1 MISLNT
7 NLTSQLVA
15 SNLKSS
21 SVGLN
26 NAIERMTT
34 GFKLNHAKDNAANF
48 SISTSLS
55 TKLGAYN
62 VAQENAAMGLDMIQ
76 TASSSLS
83 LMSNLG
89 SRLHS
94 LAIQANNGTY
104 GGSSLD
110 AIQSEASSIVQELFR
125 IAGTTQYNGMYL
137 FGGGQS
143 SSNIATNAI
152 ATLSAATASTAQ
164 IDTQAATT
172 TPKATSSGFIK
183 NIKQRD
189 TSKMTALSEC
199 QSNTPLA
206 DGTYSIS
213 SAKELEQLAE
223 MTNNG
228 LVSKNTEFVLA
239 SDIDLSNYQGTWTP
253 IGENSAFNGSFDGNG
268 YKIKNLIVEYNG
280 NNGLFGQIE
289 SGTISNLG
297 IENSVIRTS
306 KNHQG
311 GLLCGEANNATIEN
325 CYSTGSIG
333 ATETVGGLIGNVT
346 NNSTI
351 NNCYSKARIEASNGE
366 FVGGLC
372 GSVTDSK
379 IANCFATGDVYSP
392 QGMVGGLAGAA
403 SNVTLENSYT
413 AGNIESATTS
423 TGGLFGEAEG
433 SIKNCFTTGNIKGT
447 DFVGGLVGLANGI
460 SIENSYSKGNVTGT
474 SYIGGLV
481 GSGIANIVGS
491 YTSGTISGD
500 EAVGGLMGFAD
511 GATIRKSYS
520 SSNIE
525 APVSAGGLV
534 GKSDSSTIDYS
545 FFNGT
550 VAGIE
555 STGGLV
561 GDASGG
567 TISNSYTNGSVS
579 DNGDAG
585 SITGNC
591 KRATLKNVYY
601 TAKAGIDQTHGTNT
615 GGSADAQ
622 KIVSKE
628 LKELIA
634 QGILYSNTGA
644 GFNAT
649 LQVGIHGTESDKIEV
664 SIDTLDLTSLENL
677 DLSNGNAIDTI
688 NKFLK
693 NINEQQTSLGAVE
706 NRLMSAIESIGVN
719 IENLTSTQS
728 TIRDADIAKE
738 SSEYIRNQILQQA
751 AATLLATANQNPSI
765 ALQLL

>member
-7 NLTSQLVA
+7 NLISQLVA

-62 VAQENAAMGLDMIQ
+62 VAQENAAMGLDMVQ

-152 ATLSAATASTAQ
+152 ATLAASTAQ
-164 IDTQAATT
+164 VNTQAATNT
-172 TPKATSSGFIK
+172 VGPTVSFGNFIVQVFK
-183 NIKQRD
+183 RD
-189 TSKMTALSEC
+189 TSEHIMPSLSEID
-199 QSNTPLA
+199 SGDMLN

-213 SAKELEQLAE
+213 TSRELQQLAE

-228 LVSKNTEFVLA
+228 LVNKNVTFVLA
-239 SDIDLSNYQGTWTP
+239 NDIDVSDIGGITP
-253 IGENSAFNGSFDGNG
+253 IGRDGAHFSGVFDGNG
-268 YKIKNLIVEYNG
+268 YEITGLNDDLNEG
-280 NNGLFGQIE
+280 LSGLFGWIDNA
-289 SGTISNLG
+289 TITNLG
-297 IENSVIRTS
+297 VSGKMTNTT
-306 KNHQG
+306 NG
-311 GLLCGEANNATIEN
+311 GLLCGIAENSTIRN
-325 CYSTGSIG
+325 CYSTGIIEGNTESGGLVGVSNCTNIVACYSRATVKG
-333 ATETVGGLIGNVT
+333 TETIGGLCGLAQNSQITASFTTGDVITETRHSGGLVGVAIDNTEINNCYTKGNVSSNGDINGGLIGMTQNVTIQNCYTTGNIEGKGSAVGGLVGICNNYNNSKTIIKNSYASGSVTGDGDIGGLVGNAENANISNSYATGKVQGNNCVGGLIGNGRNLTISKSYADNNVT
-346 NNSTI
+346 NS
-351 NNCYSKARIEASNGE
+351 
-366 FVGGLC
+366 
-372 GSVTDSK
+372 
-379 IANCFATGDVYSP
+379 
-392 QGMVGGLAGAA
+392 
-403 SNVTLENSYT
+403 
-413 AGNIESATTS
+413 
-423 TGGLFGEAEG
+423 
-433 SIKNCFTTGNIKGT
+433 
-447 DFVGGLVGLANGI
+447 
-460 SIENSYSKGNVTGT
+460 
-474 SYIGGLV
+474 
-481 GSGIANIVGS
+481 NIVGGIAGILKNS
-491 YTSGTISGD
+491 TLEKTYYTEKTTQSKAIGSFNQNTGD
-500 EAVGGLMGFAD
+500 EPLQISQELLNKMIVNGVLPGTVKD
-511 GATIRKSYS
+511 S
-520 SSNIE
+520 SSISP
-525 APVSAGGLV
+525 APPNNNPDV
-534 GKSDSSTIDYS
+534 GK
-545 FFNGT
+545 
-550 VAGIE
+550 
-555 STGGLV
+555 
-561 GDASGG
+561 
-567 TISNSYTNGSVS
+567 
-579 DNGDAG
+579 
-585 SITGNC
+585 
-591 KRATLKNVYY
+591 
-601 TAKAGIDQTHGTNT
+601 
-615 GGSADAQ
+615 
-622 KIVSKE
+622 
-628 LKELIA
+628 
-634 QGILYSNTGA
+634 

-664 SIDTLDLTSLENL
+664 SIDALDLASLENL

-706 NRLMSAIESIGVN
+706 NRLMSTIESIGVN
-719 IENLTSTQS
+719 IDNLTSTQS

>member
-137 FGGGQS
+137 FGDRQS

-152 ATLSAATASTAQ
+152 ATLAASTAQ
-164 IDTQAATT
+164 IDTQATT
-172 TPKATSSGFIK
+172 SVPKATSSGFIK
-183 NIKQRD
+183 NITKRD
-189 TSKMTALSEC
+189 TSQMTALSEC
-199 QSNTPLA
+199 QSTTPLA

-228 LVSKNTEFVLA
+228 LISKNTEFVLA
-239 SDIDLSNYQGTWTP
+239 NDIDLSNYQGTWTP
-253 IGENSAFNGSFDGNG
+253 IGENSPFTGSFDGNG
-268 YKIKNLIVEYNG
+268 YKIKNLVVACNG
-280 NNGLFGQIE
+280 YNGLFGQIE

-306 KNHQG
+306 RNFQG

-325 CYSTGSIG
+325 CYSTGSIE
-333 ATETVGGLIGNVT
+333 ATKTVGGLIGTVT

-351 NNCYSKARIEASNGE
+351 NNCYSKVRIETSNGE
-366 FVGGLC
+366 DVGGLC

-379 IANCFATGDVYSP
+379 ITNCFTTGDVYA

-403 SNVTLENSYT
+403 QVILENSYT
-413 AGNIESATTS
+413 TGNVESTTSS
-423 TGGLFGEAEG
+423 TGGLFGEANG
-433 SIKNCFTTGNIKGT
+433 SIKNCFATGNIKGT
-447 DFVGGLVGLANGI
+447 GYVGGLVGLTN
-460 SIENSYSKGNVTGT
+460 SLSVENSYSKSNVTAA
-474 SYIGGLV
+474 SCVGGLI
-481 GSGIANIVGS
+481 GSGYANIVDC
-491 YTSGTISGD
+491 YTSGTIKGD
-500 EAVGGLMGFAD
+500 EAVGGLMGYAD
-511 GATIRKSYS
+511 GATISKSYS

-525 APVSAGGLV
+525 APLMAGGLV
-534 GKSDSSTIDYS
+534 GQSDSSTIDYS

-561 GDASGG
+561 GYALRG

-579 DNGDAG
+579 DNGEAG
-585 SITGNC
+585 SITGIC
-591 KRATLKNVYY
+591 EKATLKNVYY
-601 TAKAGIDQTHGTNT
+601 TDKAGIDQTHGKNT
-615 GGSADAQ
+615 YGSADAQ
-622 KIVSKE
+622 KITSKE

-664 SIDTLDLTSLENL
+664 SIDALDLDSLKDL

-738 SSEYIRNQILQQA
+738 SSEYLRNQILQQA

>member
-62 VAQENAAMGLDMIQ
+62 IAQENATMGLDMIQ

-104 GGSSLD
+104 DGSSLD

-137 FGGGQS
+137 FGDRQS

-152 ATLSAATASTAQ
+152 ATLAASTAQ
-164 IDTQAATT
+164 IDTQATT
-172 TPKATSSGFIK
+172 SVPKATSSGFIK

-189 TSKMTALSEC
+189 TSQMTALSEC
-199 QSNTPLA
+199 QSNTSLA

-239 SDIDLSNYQGTWTP
+239 NDIDLSNYQGTWTP

-306 KNHQG
+306 QNILG
-311 GLLCGEANNATIEN
+311 GLLCGIADNATIEN
-325 CYSTGSIG
+325 CYSTGSIE
-333 ATETVGGLIGNVT
+333 ATGTVGGLIGTVT

-351 NNCYSKARIEASNGE
+351 NNCYSKALIEASNGE

-372 GSVTDSK
+372 GSVTYSK
-379 IANCFATGDVYSP
+379 ITNCFATGDVYSP
-392 QGMVGGLAGAA
+392 QGCVGGLAGAA
-403 SNVTLENSYT
+403 SNVILENSYT
-413 AGNIESATTS
+413 TGNVESTTTS
-423 TGGLFGEAEG
+423 TGGLFGEANG
-433 SIKNCFTTGNIKGT
+433 SIKNCFATGNIKGT
-447 DFVGGLVGLANGI
+447 DYVGGLVGIANGL
-460 SIENSYSKGNVTGT
+460 SVENSYSKSNVTAT
-474 SYIGGLV
+474 SCVGGLI
-481 GSGIANIVGS
+481 GSGYANIIDC
-491 YTSGTISGD
+491 YTSGTIKGD
-500 EAVGGLMGFAD
+500 ESVGGLIGFAD
-511 GATIRKSYS
+511 GTTIRKSYS

-525 APVSAGGLV
+525 APLMAGGLV
-534 GKSDSSTIDYS
+534 GQSDSSTIDYS

-550 VAGIE
+550 VVGIE

-561 GDASGG
+561 GNALRG

-579 DNGDAG
+579 DNGEAG
-585 SITGNC
+585 SITGIC
-591 KRATLKNVYY
+591 EKTTLKNVYY
-601 TAKAGIDQTHGTNT
+601 TAKTGIDQTHGKNT
-615 GGSADAQ
+615 YGSADAQ
-622 KIVSKE
+622 KITSKE

-644 GFNAT
+644 GFDAT

-664 SIDTLDLTSLENL
+664 SIDALDLDSLKGL

-751 AATLLATANQNPSI
+751 AATLLATANQNPSVV
-765 ALQLL
+765 LQLL